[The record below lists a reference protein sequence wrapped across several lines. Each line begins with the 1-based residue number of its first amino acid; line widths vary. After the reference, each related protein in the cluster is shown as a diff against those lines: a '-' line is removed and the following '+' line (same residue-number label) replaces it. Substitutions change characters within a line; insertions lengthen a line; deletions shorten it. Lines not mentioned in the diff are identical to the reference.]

1 MFRFA
6 LMLAVAMFA
15 IAPTTAFAA
24 DDTFKSMIDDIVDN
38 NTEPDLEVE
47 AFQRAEN
54 SRIDD
59 IERRLEELE
68 RTAIDA
74 KEAEEIAERVVQRYV
89 KQLRLAINTPSG
101 GQRIETVNFQSPTD
115 VKQFQLGPGETLSS
129 YTDPYSGNIV
139 KIGDPTTQVVSTS
152 FASPVPTWSTS
163 EVVIQSQ
170 PAPVTTYRTYAM
182 RPRLQTFTTSTP
194 TTTART
200 TYRRGLFGRQIAR
213 TVASPNATCRMV
225 NGQVVCN

>member
-6 LMLAVAMFA
+6 LMLAVAIFA
-15 IAPTTAFAA
+15 IAPTPTFAA
-24 DDTFKSMIDDIVDN
+24 DNEFKSMIDDIVGVDD
-38 NTEPDLEVE
+38 TELATVE
-47 AFQRAEN
+47 SS
-54 SRIDD
+54 SRLDD
-59 IERRLEELE
+59 IERRIEELE
-68 RTAIDA
+68 RTSIDA

-89 KQLRLAINTPSG
+89 KQLRLAINTPTG

-139 KIGDPTTQVVSTS
+139 KIGAPTTQVVSTS
-152 FASPVPTWSTS
+152 FSEPVPTWSTS

-182 RPRLQTFTTSTP
+182 RPRLQTFTSSTP
-194 TTTART
+194 TSTART

-225 NGQVVCN
+225 NGRVVCN